1 MDDQKPTEEKIAKD
15 GKKVTEPTYPVSE
28 IIKGFEERLLALGAD
43 LDHARDLAYRMKRD
57 KEQAEASLRNRP
69 FRELSELSDK
79 TLLAE
84 VERRLRRSGHDDDQ

>member
-1 MDDQKPTEEKIAKD
+1 MDEQKPTEEKIAKD

-28 IIKGFEERLLALGAD
+28 IIRGFEERLLALGAD
-43 LDHARDLAYRMKRD
+43 LEAVRDLARRVTKE

-84 VERRLRRSGHDDDQ
+84 VERRMKKREYDD